1 MEQQGNPC
9 LTIALNT
16 HRHHPENQQDRIHLK
31 NLQNEAIRQ
40 MEVKW
45 EKGVR
50 RAIEDR
56 LNTLTREI
64 DHEAN
69 LDSLLI
75 FVHPDFDRSIR
86 LPLPV
91 INRVVLAE
99 RFHIRDLLRTLQ
111 YMQKYYVLVL
121 SRDKARLL
129 KGNMQALE
137 EEVREGFPFENQ
149 DLFTTDTFKLST
161 QKGQDNLI
169 EEFFNR
175 VDKLFQ
181 EVWLKE
187 RLPLVVCTEERN
199 FFHYEKMADRKN
211 LIIGHLNMN
220 RLDEKAD
227 SIIRDAWPIA
237 RAYNQ
242 TRHADRISELKRGV
256 SAGNAFSD
264 LNDIWKRVQEGRGQL
279 LFLQEDYLQPAV
291 EENGRLA
298 ALPPGSGLPPEADPD
313 ILDRLMEMTYLLG
326 GEIIFTDQKALVDFQ
341 GLGLVGR

>member
-31 NLQNEAIRQ
+31 NLQNKAIQEMEA
-40 MEVKW
+40 KW
-45 EKGVR
+45 EKSVQ
-50 RAIEDR
+50 RAMEDR
-56 LNTLTREI
+56 LDRLTREI

-69 LDSLLI
+69 LDSMLVFI
-75 FVHPDFDRSIR
+75 HPDFAQLKR
-86 LPLPV
+86 LPIPV
-91 INRVVLAE
+91 INRVAMGE
-99 RFHIRDLLRTLQ
+99 RFYIRDLFRTLQ
-111 YMQKYYVLVL
+111 LMQKYYVLVL

-129 KGNMQALE
+129 KGSMEALE
-137 EEVREGFPFENQ
+137 EEVRAGFPFENEG
-149 DLFTTDTFKLST
+149 LFTTDTFKLST

-175 VDKLFQ
+175 VDKQFQ

-220 RLDEKAD
+220 RLEEKAD

-237 RAYNQ
+237 KAYNQ
-242 TRHADRISELKRGV
+242 AKHADRISELKRGV

-264 LNDIWKRVQEGRGQL
+264 LNDIWKHVQEGRGQL

-298 ALPPGSGLPPEADPD
+298 VLPPGSELPPGADPD

-326 GEIIFTDQKALVDFQ
+326 GEIIFTDQKALADFQ